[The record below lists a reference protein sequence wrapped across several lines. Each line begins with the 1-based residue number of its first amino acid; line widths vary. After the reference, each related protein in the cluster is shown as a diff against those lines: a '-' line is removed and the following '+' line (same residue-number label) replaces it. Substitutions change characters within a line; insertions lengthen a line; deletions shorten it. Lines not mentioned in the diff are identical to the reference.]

1 LMTKN
6 LKVVILDKKGLLK
19 DYTIGFFT
27 GIYAGFVVLF
37 ADKIYPFLCWRTALY
52 FILLILLM
60 FFIGFLIILILCYNG
75 DIK

>member
-1 LMTKN
+1 MTKN

-37 ADKIYPFLCWRTALY
+37 ADKIHPFLCWRTALY